1 MTTISPTCVSMYD
14 FLYQDIQPLTSLLA
28 DTATLSLPQTRIAVN
43 SGIQAILAALLAY
56 QQRHQAQA
64 VNKKLF
70 SRAAVKELRQYNAM
84 NFATLSA
91 TLYHRQDVT
100 ETLFIDSTRVNKA
113 CDYIADQVDASAA
126 QIKVLLGTLTI
137 IVLRELAILTEY
149 SQLDNEE
156 LDKWFALQP
165 QFLTKQRF
173 AADSAASINSH
184 ADTQVLTNAR
194 SPTKPADSELSK
206 AANPEALS
214 AKVAETEITDT
225 EMTNAESANSEQ
237 TDSQALDIR
246 PPAFDPYWY
255 ELTKF
260 APNLAASGQ
269 DMQQATSNYLKV
281 IGRSPEN
288 VQQGRHNDLL
298 VFTQMPNISV
308 PHQRWL
314 LQLAKISDIYL
325 NRRRLRIASEPIN
338 PPSAPLVSLALIGG
352 NSDNTPATTSE
363 TPIEYEPAAP
373 LWKNPVILII
383 VLVIGALSALAAL
396 KYQSQQ
402 SSGAITATEAVI
414 EHDKAEEREQQDVA
428 IVKVDD
434 EEDAK

>member
-1 MTTISPTCVSMYD
+1 
-14 FLYQDIQPLTSLLA
+14 
-28 DTATLSLPQTRIAVN
+28 
-43 SGIQAILAALLAY
+43 
-56 QQRHQAQA
+56 
-64 VNKKLF
+64 
-70 SRAAVKELRQYNAM
+70 M

-126 QIKVLLGTLTI
+126 QVKVLLGTLTI

-194 SPTKPADSELSK
+194 SSTKPADSELSK

-237 TDSQALDIR
+237 TDSQALDFR

-434 EEDAK
+434 EEEAK

>member
-1 MTTISPTCVSMYD
+1 MTTISPTRVSMYD

-43 SGIQAILAALLAY
+43 SSVQAILAALLAY
-56 QQRHQAQA
+56 QQRYQAQA

-91 TLYHRQDVT
+91 TLYHRHDVT
-100 ETLFIDSTRVNKA
+100 ETLFIDSTRVNQA
-113 CDYIADQVDASAA
+113 CDYIAGQIDASAA
-126 QIKVLLGTLTI
+126 QVKILLGTLTI

-156 LDKWFALQP
+156 LEKWFALQP

-173 AADSAASINSH
+173 AADSADSSKDMI
-184 ADTQVLTNAR
+184 
-194 SPTKPADSELSK
+194 PTKLKDNELHTT
-206 AANPEALS
+206 ANSQALS
-214 AKVAETEITDT
+214 CEATDT
-225 EMTNAESANSEQ
+225 EIASTEQ
-237 TDSQALDIR
+237 VNTEALDIR

-260 APNLAASGQ
+260 TPNLHASAQ
-269 DMQQATSNYLKV
+269 DMQQATSNYLRV

-288 VQQGRHNDLL
+288 IQQGRHNDLL
-298 VFTQMPNISV
+298 VFTQMPSISV

-325 NRRRLRIASEPIN
+325 NRQRLRIASEPID
-338 PPSAPLVSLALIGG
+338 PPTAPLVSLALIGG
-352 NSDNTPATTSE
+352 NSDNTPTTTSE
-363 TPIEYEPAAP
+363 TPIEYEPTAP

-383 VLVIGALSALAAL
+383 ILVIGALSALATL
-396 KYQSQQ
+396 KYQTQK
-402 SSGAITATEAVI
+402 SSGTITATEAVI
-414 EHDKAEEREQQDVA
+414 EHDQAEEREQQDVA

-434 EEDAK
+434 EDAAE

>member
-1 MTTISPTCVSMYD
+1 MTTISPTRVSMYD

-126 QIKVLLGTLTI
+126 QVKVLLGTLTI

-156 LDKWFALQP
+156 LDKWFDLQP

-173 AADSAASINSH
+173 AADSVASINSH
-184 ADTQVLTNAR
+184 ADTQVLQIVSYPR
-194 SPTKPADSELSK
+194 L
-206 AANPEALS
+206 
-214 AKVAETEITDT
+214 
-225 EMTNAESANSEQ
+225 Q
-237 TDSQALDIR
+237 TR
-246 PPAFDPYWY
+246 
-255 ELTKF
+255 K
-260 APNLAASGQ
+260 
-269 DMQQATSNYLKV
+269 
-281 IGRSPEN
+281 R
-288 VQQGRHNDLL
+288 
-298 VFTQMPNISV
+298 
-308 PHQRWL
+308 
-314 LQLAKISDIYL
+314 
-325 NRRRLRIASEPIN
+325 
-338 PPSAPLVSLALIGG
+338 
-352 NSDNTPATTSE
+352 
-363 TPIEYEPAAP
+363 
-373 LWKNPVILII
+373 
-383 VLVIGALSALAAL
+383 
-396 KYQSQQ
+396 
-402 SSGAITATEAVI
+402 
-414 EHDKAEEREQQDVA
+414 
-428 IVKVDD
+428 
-434 EEDAK
+434 

>member
-1 MTTISPTCVSMYD
+1 MTTISPTRVSMYD

-28 DTATLSLPQTRIAVN
+28 DTATLSLPQTRIAIN
-43 SGIQAILAALLAY
+43 SSVQAILAALLAY

-64 VNKKLF
+64 VSKKLF

-91 TLYHRQDVT
+91 TLYHRHDVT

-113 CDYIADQVDASAA
+113 CDYIASQIDGSTAQV
-126 QIKVLLGTLTI
+126 KTLLGTLTI

-156 LDKWFALQP
+156 LDKWFDLQP

-173 AADSAASINSH
+173 AADSAASSE
-184 ADTQVLTNAR
+184 TNVNIQA
-194 SPTKPADSELSK
+194 SSKEMAPTKPTNNELDTT
-206 AANPEALS
+206 ANPQALS
-214 AKVAETEITDT
+214 TEATD
-225 EMTNAESANSEQ
+225 ANIADIEQ
-237 TDSQALDIR
+237 ADSQALDIR
-246 PPAFDPYWY
+246 PPAFDAYWY
-255 ELTKF
+255 ELMKF
-260 APNLAASGQ
+260 KPNLAASGQ

-288 VQQGRHNDLL
+288 IQQGRHNDLL
-298 VFTQMPNISV
+298 IFTQMPNISV

-383 VLVIGALSALAAL
+383 VLVIGALSALATL
-396 KYQSQQ
+396 KYQSQK